1 MVWIRRMSQKPAMPL
16 NFVCASQASDQSMV
30 KCKAILCQTMRH
42 VYFSCTECVSTF
54 SFSFFASQQ
63 HLVNKGSWSV
73 KLGDPNLT
81 LRSAK
86 VQSYLMVGSHL
97 LPPVRAR
104 LHHFMLDIYKKDLKG
119 RKAIEESI
127 LAAFNLKAPVVSE
140 APDEEGDEGFLE
152 EFSCPVSGELA
163 VSPCCLSS
171 GTIVSAHCVP
181 RGGFKKDPNRLVACG
196 LHGQAPI
203 KSEVLELMIRTKFP
217 SQYKALEAKKAS
229 VELVPQPTCGDF
241 AADEH
246 VHLGLG
252 CDGCGLW
259 PIRGAAYEDVDCR
272 SSTGF
277 HLCQACYDLGYHK
290 RVLGGRFNQGHM
302 PKNSMSHIS
311 EAIF

>member
-1 MVWIRRMSQKPAMPL
+1 MFLKADVVPTCVVTGEPIWFFPQ
-16 NFVCASQASDQSMV
+16 VCV
-30 KCKAILCQTMRH
+30 
-42 VYFSCTECVSTF
+42 
-54 SFSFFASQQ
+54 
-63 HLVNKGSWSV
+63 
-73 KLGDPNLT
+73 P
-81 LRSAK
+81 
-86 VQSYLMVGSHL
+86 
-97 LPPVRAR
+97 